1 LIQWIALFFAT
12 ATLQAPPTSY
22 HIPSTLQTLDYDYNA
37 YDFVQSTASMA
48 NYMLALRQ
56 PPWVLLPA
64 GITGEYVKKAY
75 QVTEQTVVKNSTG
88 GIQVIATKFLA
99 KPQFLITSVGIEW
112 PLIGVCLTSSSID
125 NLGIGMEKRYEHFVI
140 GPDKSMV
147 ALYAIKKCQ
156 LAPEF
161 GWTLYR
167 AREYA
172 WRERYDFAFRFK

>member
-1 LIQWIALFFAT
+1 MIQWIALFFAT

-22 HIPSTLQTLDYDYNA
+22 HIPTTLQVLDFDSNA
-37 YDFVQSTASMA
+37 YDFVQSTASIA

-75 QVTEQTVVKNSTG
+75 QATEQTVVKNSTG
-88 GIQVIATKFLA
+88 GIQVIARKFLA
-99 KPQFLITSVGIEW
+99 KPQNLITSVGIEW
-112 PLIGVCLTSSSID
+112 PGIGVSITSMSIVD
-125 NLGIGMEKRYEHFVI
+125 LNIGMTKRWEHFAI

-156 LAPEF
+156 LAPEL
-161 GWTLYR
+161 GYRLYS